1 MYNYKYVK
9 DENGKVTDILIDGK
23 PVMKSYMRGFRK
35 AQTTNYFQ
43 LFERDKDIEQPWSG
57 ALFTLNGLEATIY
70 CFVKLWEQRFHI
82 GGEQKAQTTVQC
94 FDDMRYFFS
103 SINPHLYME
112 LLD

>member
-1 MYNYKYVK
+1 MYNYEYVK
-9 DENGKVTDILIDGK
+9 DENGKITNILVDDK

-35 AQTTNYFQ
+35 AQTTDYFQ
-43 LFERDKDIEQPWSG
+43 LFNNDKTFSQPFSG
-57 ALFTLNGLEATIY
+57 ELFTLTGLEASIY

-82 GGEQKAQTTVQC
+82 GGEEKAQTPIQT
-94 FDDMRYFFS
+94 FDDMRYFFW